1 MNKLNH
7 AVATR
12 SGRGFITKPAEIK
25 RRWTNVRGTYK
36 AEGKSVGHQSHL
48 ISILQLACSSL
59 AISIQLTIHG
69 QEKTLSEA

>member
-1 MNKLNH
+1 MS
-7 AVATR
+7 AVPTR
-12 SGRGFITKPAEIK
+12 LKGKV
-25 RRWTNVRGTYK
+25 WGT
-36 AEGKSVGHQSHL
+36 SLTS